1 MTTNL
6 VQRCREILEWDKTGQ
21 LRNGAVRE
29 LVSTMPP
36 ADEFINLSLAEDRTA
51 REAME
56 FVIAMSAIL
65 SSQIESVR

>member
-1 MTTNL
+1 MPHHSMTTNL

-36 ADEFINLSLAEDRTA
+36 ADEFINLSIAEDRTA
-51 REAME
+51 REAMA
-56 FVIAMSAIL
+56 FVVAMSGGRL
-65 SSQIESVR
+65 